1 MPKVPKK
8 RIFKPKRVSI
18 NDCRDNLVIKL
29 KNLSNAEVRQ
39 LRTDLIDFLEDY
51 LQPEK
56 QEV

>member
-18 NDCRDNLVIKL
+18 NDCRDNLVIKF